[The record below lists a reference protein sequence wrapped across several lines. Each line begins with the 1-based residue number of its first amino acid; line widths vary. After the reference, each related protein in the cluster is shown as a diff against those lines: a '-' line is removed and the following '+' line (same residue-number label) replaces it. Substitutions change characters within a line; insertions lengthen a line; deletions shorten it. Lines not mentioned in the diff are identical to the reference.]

1 MKKIFAILL
10 SACLLF
16 PVLGMSGCDYISV
29 EEEPKGYAMLND
41 FEDSGEF
48 DLLRLFGVLGKV
60 EKNTNAEYVT
70 SGNASAKILIF
81 SNPYKKQAPYM
92 EQAFELVKKNEDYR
106 NFENVAA
113 ISFDVY
119 NASQSTLSVGLQ
131 LTYKESNG
139 MKQSYELG
147 HGWTTVSFVVGREY
161 IPRTTNK
168 DGILAPWVENLR
180 IAFDRMEEDCVVYMD
195 NVRLHKAQKEQ
206 AEVRRNLVENEI
218 CSFDR
223 AWQTAFV
230 IPSAE
235 KASLLPAF
243 MPSYDITST
252 GKGASLRIETTASE
266 FQGDTYPGV
275 ELREEI
281 LQTIDWKSFSEDAVL
296 CFDVYTPEVN
306 GVDIVWLS
314 GYTDTM
320 RYYVSDEI
328 QLIPGVWQTFSVSV
342 KDMNAQLNHK
352 DYNFANT
359 TSLVFRWAEHTYP
372 SRVVYFDNVRME
384 Y

>member
-16 PVLGMSGCDYISV
+16 SAVAFSGCDFNYV
-29 EEEPKGYAMLND
+29 EETPKGYAMLND
-41 FEDSGEF
+41 FESSGEF

-60 EKNTNAEYVT
+60 EKNTQSEYVT

-106 NFENVAA
+106 NFEDVSA
-113 ISFDVY
+113 ISFDLY
-119 NASQSTLSVGLQ
+119 NTSQNVLSVGLQ
-131 LTYKESNG
+131 LTYEESNS
-139 MKQSYELG
+139 MKQSYELKQ
-147 HGWTTVSFVVGREY
+147 GWTTVSFKVKREY
-161 IPRTTNK
+161 IPKTTNK

-180 IAFDRMEEDCVVYMD
+180 IAFDRMKEDCVLYMD
-195 NVRLHKAQKEQ
+195 NVRIHKAHKAQ
-206 AEVRRNLVENEI
+206 AEIRRNLMENEI

-223 AWQTAFV
+223 EWQTGFIV
-230 IPSAE
+230 PSAE
-235 KASLLPAF
+235 KATLLPAF
-243 MPSYDITST
+243 MRSYDITST

-275 ELREEI
+275 ELKEEI
-281 LQTIDWKSFSEDAVL
+281 LQTVDWKSYPEDAVL
-296 CFDVYTPEVN
+296 CFDIYIPEEN
-306 GVDIVWLS
+306 GVEIIWLS

-328 QLIPGVWQTFSVSV
+328 HLIPGVWQTFSVSV
-342 KDMNAQLNHK
+342 KAMNEQLNHK